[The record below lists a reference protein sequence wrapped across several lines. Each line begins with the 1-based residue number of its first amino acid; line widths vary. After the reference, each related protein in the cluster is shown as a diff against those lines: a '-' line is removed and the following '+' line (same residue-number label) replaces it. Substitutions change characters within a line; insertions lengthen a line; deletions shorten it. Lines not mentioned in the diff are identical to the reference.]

1 MKLNFLLILHNHE
14 KYLYWVYNMKDET
27 VSNLL
32 MLQKYINRKQKIL
45 KEKDY
50 ALGLGNNSKDFTIN
64 NRKK

>member
-1 MKLNFLLILHNHE
+1 
-14 KYLYWVYNMKDET
+14 MKDET

-64 NRKK
+64 NIKK